1 MCLDYSECGVAGD
14 TQLRNAEA
22 LDTDGLLSK
31 AGAWP
36 WLAAVYVKSNFRCGG
51 VLIKGNWILTGAHCF
66 FQDNEVQPSDI
77 VVRMGKKIRY
87 SPDLTVKSRLD
98 VLWTRAVSKTRA
110 L

>member
-14 TQLRNAEA
+14 TQLRNAKA
-22 LDTDGLLSK
+22 LDTGGHLSK

-98 VLWTRAVSKTRA
+98 VLGTRAVSKTRA

>member
-22 LDTDGLLSK
+22 LDTGGLLSK

-98 VLWTRAVSKTRA
+98 VLGTRAVSKTRA